1 MKGPGPTSGRR
12 GLEEAPSVRRSLFG
26 STWSIVAPARVDR
39 PQPSV
44 EPRANGSTDSCP
56 FCEHN
61 EGETEPEVLALRT
74 PGSRRDGP
82 GWRVRVV
89 PNRYPALRS
98 GTLPTPFA
106 IAPYEQ
112 TAAVGFHEVIVETPV
127 HDRRLA
133 CWSVEECE
141 TILGV
146 YVARVKSLSAEPG
159 VKSIALFRNEGRD
172 AGASQDHP
180 HAQILAMPVVPERLR
195 RELIAVNQ
203 HFHARGRCLTCEILA
218 LEEREARY
226 RVSDNEDFCA
236 ITSYAPRFPCE
247 TWILPKRH
255 ASDFGAL
262 EAPQLRNLARILKQ
276 VFGGLE
282 SILGSFPFNL
292 VLQSAPV
299 GADHGVARSFHWRFE
314 VLPRLSAASGFELG
328 SDVFIVSTSPEAAAA
343 KLRTVQAVGDEAARD
358 QRVE

>member
-1 MKGPGPTSGRR
+1 MKSPGSSVGRR
-12 GLEEAPSVRRSLFG
+12 GPQEAPSLRRSLFG

-39 PQPSV
+39 PQPSS
-44 EPRANGSTDSCP
+44 EPRATPATDSCP
-56 FCEHN
+56 FCEHH
-61 EGETEPEVLALRT
+61 EGETEPEVLALRSA
-74 PGSRRDGP
+74 GSRRNGP

-98 GTLPTPFA
+98 AAPPAPFA
-106 IAPYEQ
+106 TDPYEHV
-112 TAAVGFHEVIVETPV
+112 AAVGFHEVIVETPV

-133 CWSVEECE
+133 CWSLEECE

-146 YVARVKSLSAEPG
+146 YLARVKSLSAEPG
-159 VKSIALFRNEGRD
+159 VRSIALFRNEGRA

-180 HAQILAMPVVPERLR
+180 HAQILAMPVVPERLT
-195 RELIAVNQ
+195 REVIAVQQ
-203 HFHARGRCLTCEILA
+203 HFQTRGRCLTCEILA
-218 LEEREARY
+218 LEEQEAQY
-226 RVSDNEDFCA
+226 LVSDNEDFCA

-255 ASDFGAL
+255 THDFSSL
-262 EAPQLRNLARILKQ
+262 EARQIRNLARILKQ

-282 SILGSFPFNL
+282 SILGPFPFNL

-299 GADHGVARSFHWRFE
+299 GADHGVARAFHWRFE
-314 VLPRLSAASGFELG
+314 ILPRLSAASGFELG

-343 KLRTVQAVGDEAARD
+343 KLRTVPAVRAVAAQD